1 MVLFFGL
8 WVPRWSMVE
17 VIVLAVVALVTAVAA
32 GRTTRLGAGLL
43 VPALA
48 WIGYLTAVNA
58 VIVAWN

>member
-1 MVLFFGL
+1 
-8 WVPRWSMVE
+8 MVE